1 MEQVL
6 EELMQAYPPETPVA
20 ACYKLTWKEE
30 KIYRGELKD
39 LAKIVRDNNLTL
51 TTLLVV
57 GEAIE
62 TGKVCPDSMRTSSN
76 TCSES
81 KKRIINIQHMIQKL
95 GGTTE
100 GRTAEKVADEA
111 GKPYISYKKD

>member
-1 MEQVL
+1 MKLGYDLTIEQTQKLTMTPELIQAIQILQFNTQELDEFVQ

-57 GEAIE
+57 GEAIDNRKGLSRLYAHE
-62 TGKVCPDSMRTSSN
+62 FKHLVR
-76 TCSES
+76 
-81 KKRIINIQHMIQKL
+81 K
-95 GGTTE
+95 
-100 GRTAEKVADEA
+100 
-111 GKPYISYKKD
+111 

>member
-1 MEQVL
+1 MCIYLSAGIVEQVQ

-39 LAKIVRDNNLTL
+39 LAKIVRDKNLTL

-57 GEAIE
+57 GEAIDNRKGLSRLFANE
-62 TGKVCPDSMRTSSN
+62 FKHLFR
-76 TCSES
+76 
-81 KKRIINIQHMIQKL
+81 K
-95 GGTTE
+95 
-100 GRTAEKVADEA
+100 
-111 GKPYISYKKD
+111 